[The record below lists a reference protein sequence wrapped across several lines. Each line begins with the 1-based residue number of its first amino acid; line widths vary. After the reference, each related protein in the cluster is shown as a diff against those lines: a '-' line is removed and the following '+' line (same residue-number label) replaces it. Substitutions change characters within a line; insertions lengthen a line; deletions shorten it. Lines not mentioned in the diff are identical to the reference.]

1 MTCAAAI
8 SAAVNIATE
17 RETTRL
23 DMPHL
28 ARSEGLCTPDTSRTE
43 RRVTG
48 RRARRCGARAT
59 GVSAGCRI
67 HFQQRIDG
75 AHPRP
80 GRLEGAERQEEES
93 HLRSMGFLLYRG
105 RARLPGPGAAVDDRL
120 HAPFHV
126 RSSVAPSAGN
136 ALSGNALLAT

>member
-28 ARSEGLCTPDTSRTE
+28 ARSEGPCTPDTSRTE

-59 GVSAGCRI
+59 GVSAVCRI
-67 HFQQRIDG
+67 HAQQRIDR

-80 GRLEGAERQEEES
+80 GRLEGAERNDDPPDQAPVS
-93 HLRSMGFLLYRG
+93 FVYQRQ
-105 RARLPGPGAAVDDRL
+105 PGVE
-120 HAPFHV
+120 
-126 RSSVAPSAGN
+126 
-136 ALSGNALLAT
+136 